1 MSNNAFI
8 HKNASIFLRNC
19 LIIILPILRRCGP
32 VMPYGDIYLF
42 EKYNKLNNKLHL
54 FYLFN
59 IEIEY
64 CVPQKSS

>member
-1 MSNNAFI
+1 M
-8 HKNASIFLRNC
+8 
-19 LIIILPILRRCGP
+19 
-32 VMPYGDIYLF
+32 MPYGDIYMF
-42 EKYNKLNNKLHL
+42 EEYNKLNNKLHL